1 MAVRSWQQKSR
12 NKFRTNQ
19 TRFGMVSEKLSTKTN
34 KGEASLKKT
43 GKLENFEQINVPKS
57 IWEF

>member
-19 TRFGMVSEKLSTKTN
+19 TRFGMVGEKLSTISCVRLFVVFTISYLTI
-34 KGEASLKKT
+34 GLEAIVQV
-43 GKLENFEQINVPKS
+43 EH
-57 IWEF
+57 